1 MHKSLQCSVVR
12 AARTSDE
19 KTHASDEIS
28 ERSADRSSHTE
39 HSGQPSAATT
49 EKSRRRCSGLR
60 LSGCKATFSDAGSGT
75 VAR

>member
-1 MHKSLQCSVVR
+1 MQKSLRSKVMRVSQS
-12 AARTSDE
+12 SDE
-19 KTHASDEIS
+19 MAHASDEITG
-28 ERSADRSSHTE
+28 RSADLSSHTE

-60 LSGCKATFSDAGSGT
+60 SSGCKATFSDAGSGT